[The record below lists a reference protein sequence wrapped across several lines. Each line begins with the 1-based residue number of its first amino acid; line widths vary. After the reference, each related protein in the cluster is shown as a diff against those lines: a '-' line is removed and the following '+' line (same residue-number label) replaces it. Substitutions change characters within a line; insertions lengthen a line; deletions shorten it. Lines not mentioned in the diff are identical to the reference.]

1 MTPGVPLGP
10 PTPAGKAGSWGPGL
24 HSHTR
29 ATNTEFILPG
39 PDRRLQAQVCDLWA
53 RHTAPRQSLGSTAT
67 CLDPQGHSQA
77 TTIDFRSP
85 DLDLKPPSSVCNTR
99 PVQTPDPKVKS
110 GTSRDGTGSPR
121 QGLGPPGPHPDT

>member
-10 PTPAGKAGSWGPGL
+10 APPLKAGSWAPGL

-29 ATNTEFILPG
+29 ATNANFIPAG
-39 PDRRLQAQVCDLWA
+39 PDRRLQGQVCDLWA
-53 RHTAPRQSLGSTAT
+53 RHTGPRQSLGSTAT
-67 CLDPQGHSQA
+67 RLDPQGQSSYHHKLQ
-77 TTIDFRSP
+77 IP
-85 DLDLKPPSSVCNTR
+85 GLDLKPPSSVCNTR

-121 QGLGPPGPHPDT
+121 KGLGPAGPHSDP